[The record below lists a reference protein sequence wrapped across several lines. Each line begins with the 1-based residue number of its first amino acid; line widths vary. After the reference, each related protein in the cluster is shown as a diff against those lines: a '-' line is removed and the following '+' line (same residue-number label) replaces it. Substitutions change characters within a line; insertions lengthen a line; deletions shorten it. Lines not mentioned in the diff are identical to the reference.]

1 MNGRPFFMRFIKSI
15 MALALLAALV
25 SLPLGGAVA
34 EAAIAS
40 QQAVEGLVGLHPVNG
55 AYVLR
60 LSGADNQ
67 FAVFGPGGEQRSA
80 AYSQIDIRQDMPY
93 FMVTGDPSGMNSRGL
108 VDGSGREVLPPVY
121 GRIDVAS
128 DRWILGCVVENWS
141 EIVSTDVYFDGEK
154 IGTLSAEDFTMSSYY
169 TAHGAYLGIGGGRE
183 LFYLNSRFERVP
195 SMLDYLSEEYF
206 YDWNTHD
213 IYHLGS
219 GQKAFDPACAL
230 TADEV
235 ERAVWYQDG
244 SFIGLQGQTLASG
257 QSYNSVDYQGGDY
270 LLLRSGEGAGVA
282 DMQGNELLPALYSQ
296 LGGDT
301 RSYFAMGYQ
310 AALKDGRL
318 SWFDLTGNETAAV
331 AYSLN
336 EGDLQGFRENG
347 LFIFTR
353 ALGETVVFTAKAGE
367 LPQRYEDAVP
377 VSSPRQR
384 LLCVKL
390 GGLWGAID
398 TDGHT
403 VIPFEHEQQLQISYD
418 GTAAVDPGR
427 QVVYAISYSGEP
439 AVTAAQ
445 PTATESPAAAKAP
458 ASPATVDDSWICP
471 DCGQRNDLNFCPND
485 GTARPEE
492 PAACQSC
499 GYVMPDGSTPNFC
512 PNCGAAF
519 Q

>member
-1 MNGRPFFMRFIKSI
+1 MRLIKRI
-15 MALALLAALV
+15 LLLAAIAALTV
-25 SLPLGGAVA
+25 GGAVA

-93 FMVTGDPSGMNSRGL
+93 FLVTADPSGMNSRGL

-121 GRIDVAS
+121 GRIDVVS

-141 EIVSTDVYFDGEK
+141 EVVSTDVYFDGEK

-169 TAHGAYLGIGGGRE
+169 TAHGAYLGIAGGQKP
-183 LFYLNSRFERVP
+183 FYLNSRFERVP

-219 GQKAFDPACAL
+219 GRKAFDPACTL
-230 TADEV
+230 TAEEV

-257 QSYNSVDYQGGDY
+257 QGYNSVDYQGGDY
-270 LLLRSGEGAGVA
+270 LLLRTNEGAGVA
-282 DMQGNELLPALYSQ
+282 DMQGNELLPALYNQ

-318 SWFDLTGNETAAV
+318 SWLDREGNETAAV

-336 EGDLQGFRENG
+336 EGDLQGFQQNG

-353 ALGETVVFTAKAGE
+353 ALGEVVVFTATSGE
-367 LPQRYEDAVP
+367 LSQRYEDAVP
-377 VSSPRQR
+377 VASPRQR

-398 TDGHT
+398 TQGRT
-403 VIPFEHEQQLQISYD
+403 VIPFEHEQQLQIAYD
-418 GTAAVDPGR
+418 GSAAVDPGK
-427 QVVYAISYSGEP
+427 QIVYAISYGDEP
-439 AVTAAQ
+439 APQ
-445 PTATESPAAAKAP
+445 PSATKAP

-485 GTARPEE
+485 GTARPTEA
-492 PAACQSC
+492 PACQSC
-499 GYVMPDGSTPNFC
+499 GYVMPDGSAPNFC